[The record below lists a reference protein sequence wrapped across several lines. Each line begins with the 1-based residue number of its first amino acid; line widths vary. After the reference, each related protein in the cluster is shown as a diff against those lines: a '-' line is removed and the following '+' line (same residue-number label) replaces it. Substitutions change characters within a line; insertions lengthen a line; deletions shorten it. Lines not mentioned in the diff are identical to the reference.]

1 MNRIKNILSLFDGIS
16 CGRVALEKSN
26 IKINKYYA
34 SEINKDAIEVS
45 KSNWNDIVQLGDI
58 NNWKQWDI
66 DWKSIDLLIGGSP
79 CQGFSFAGKQLN
91 FEDERSKLFFTFVD
105 ILNHIKKLNP
115 NVKFLLENVK
125 MKKEY
130 QNIIS
135 EYLGVEP
142 ININSSLVS
151 AQLRNR
157 FYWCNWKVE
166 QPQDKGILLK
176 DILEKGYTD
185 REKSRCILESESRP
199 LKTKDKIINRYFTV
213 GFSTIIF
220 KDKDLS
226 DYAKQKIK
234 ERLKD
239 ERPIAFNWFNTKMLN
254 DKSATLIANDGWS
267 GKGTTMIIED
277 DDIRY
282 LNQLELE
289 RLQTL
294 PEGYTKSVNRNKAA
308 GLIGN
313 GWTVDVISH
322 IFNELIG

>member
-1 MNRIKNILSLFDGIS
+1 MRVLSLFDGIS
-16 CGRVALEKSN
+16 CGRIALERAN
-26 IKINKYYA
+26 ITVEKYYA
-34 SEINKDAIEVS
+34 SEINKDAIKVS
-45 KSNWNDIVQLGDI
+45 QDNWNDIIQLGDI

-66 DWKSIDLLIGGSP
+66 DWSRIDLLIGGSP

-115 NVKFLLENVK
+115 NIKFLLENVK

-130 QNIIS
+130 QDIIS
-135 EYLGVEP
+135 QCLGIEP
-142 ININSSLVS
+142 ININSSLLS

-166 QPQDKGILLK
+166 QPKDKGILLK
-176 DILEKGYTD
+176 DILISGTVD

-199 LKTKDKIINRYFTV
+199 LKTQEKILRRYKEI
-213 GFSTIIF
+213 GFSTIVF
-220 KDKDLS
+220 ENN
-226 DYAKQKIK
+226 YV
-234 ERLKD
+234 
-239 ERPIAFNWFNTKMLN
+239 
-254 DKSATLIANDGWS
+254 
-267 GKGTTMIIED
+267 
-277 DDIRY
+277 RY

-294 PEGYTKSVNRNKAA
+294 PKGYTKSVNRNKAA

-313 GWTVDVISH
+313 GWTIDIVSW
-322 IFNELIG
+322 IFSFINIDNE